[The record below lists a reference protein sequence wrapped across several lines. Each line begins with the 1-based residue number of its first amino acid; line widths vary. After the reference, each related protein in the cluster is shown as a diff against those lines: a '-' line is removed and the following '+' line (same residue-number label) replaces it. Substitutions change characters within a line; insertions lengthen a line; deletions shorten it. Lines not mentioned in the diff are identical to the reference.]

1 MLEFFIACISISW
14 PAIKIDSTQ
23 YRTHTGQEET
33 PCIELRVEV
42 GVPER
47 ERLAKNDSNDFC
59 YQVFLLAS
67 PRLASPFVLFLL
79 GAHILQFCRRCFS
92 FWAVKSMLHNLSTG
106 TVDYDCQR
114 IVFNAL
120 KLKLDS
126 SLAPAQKSMQASIC
140 TWLRLWPKNWHIS
153 ASNRACERWL
163 MPTGIT
169 NLCPASVGEEGTAG
183 KRNFSSAP
191 KLIEVFE
198 WCQECRLI
206 AGGEM

>member
-67 PRLASPFVLFLL
+67 PRLASLRLASPFVLFLL

-120 KLKLDS
+120 KLKLNSTRAWRQRRKVCKPRFVLGFD
-126 SLAPAQKSMQASIC
+126 C
-140 TWLRLWPKNWHIS
+140 GPKTDIFQPPI
-153 ASNRACERWL
+153 ERV
-163 MPTGIT
+163 
-169 NLCPASVGEEGTAG
+169 NAG
-183 KRNFSSAP
+183 
-191 KLIEVFE
+191 
-198 WCQECRLI
+198 
-206 AGGEM
+206 